1 MAVDGSLT
9 WLLDEFDTM
18 SVTRS
23 NSLRQGSPPT
33 HPRLDSSSSAGGRTS
48 QENGDPHWRH
58 PSNQDRQ
65 DRYCQAATAG
75 SARIFFFLSDCVK
88 CLICCRLRDHRHR
101 QDQHSGSDSH
111 HNRHAVRP
119 VQRDEGVQGRPQQQ
133 PRGQEPSRAHRD
145 RPGSGPPPPPHRD
158 REHRDREQVRPCFS
172 FGLCV
177 CGPSGLSTV
186 AVIRK
191 LILGLRGNY
200 SFINL
205 HFSMDGWME
214 KERERIA
221 DNCCVVRD

>member
-33 HPRLDSSSSAGGRTS
+33 HPRLDSSSSVGGRAG

-58 PSNQDRQ
+58 PSNQDRH
-65 DRYCQAATAG
+65 DRYRQTAG
-75 SARIFFFLSDCVK
+75 SAK
-88 CLICCRLRDHRHR
+88 ICFEAAALNLCIYVCRHLRDHRHR
-101 QDQHSGSDSH
+101 QDQHSASDSH

-119 VQRDEGVQGRPQQQ
+119 LQRDEGVQGRPQQQ

-158 REHRDREQVRPCFS
+158 REHRDREQVDSMSYFS
-172 FGLCV
+172 LV
-177 CGPSGLSTV
+177 LSFW
-186 AVIRK
+186 
-191 LILGLRGNY
+191 
-200 SFINL
+200 SFCIN
-205 HFSMDGWME
+205 
-214 KERERIA
+214 
-221 DNCCVVRD
+221 